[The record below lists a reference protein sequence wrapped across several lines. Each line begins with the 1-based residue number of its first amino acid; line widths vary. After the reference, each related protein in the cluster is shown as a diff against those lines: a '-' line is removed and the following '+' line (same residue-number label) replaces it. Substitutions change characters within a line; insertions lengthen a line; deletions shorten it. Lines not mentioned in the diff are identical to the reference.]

1 MLLITFKLCGWIPDH
16 LFSSSK
22 MLPNDCRCT
31 FECTCSRILV
41 RTRERRIPRHHH
53 HRHAHRRCILFR
65 PSVHAE
71 SNYKSQS
78 EEYRVNYRCAGHCKM
93 DINPSE
99 MKVPVA
105 IEEDRQHVSHSFKP
119 ATLTLLLLLRL
130 CC

>member
-1 MLLITFKLCGWIPDH
+1 MVGFQTISSHNKKCSQMTADALL
-16 LFSSSK
+16 
-22 MLPNDCRCT
+22 NA
-31 FECTCSRILV
+31 LV
-41 RTRERRIPRHHH
+41 HVSWYARERRIPRRHHH

-65 PSVHAE
+65 SSVHAE

>member
-1 MLLITFKLCGWIPDH
+1 MTADALSNALVHVSWYARESGESPVIIIITTPPSC
-16 LFSSSK
+16 SSP
-22 MLPNDCRCT
+22 LHPAP
-31 FECTCSRILV
+31 FV
-41 RTRERRIPRHHH
+41 
-53 HRHAHRRCILFR
+53 
-65 PSVHAE
+65 E

-119 ATLTLLLLLRL
+119 ATLTRLLLLLLL